1 MAVKTAY
8 DGLAREWDAPAGVVY
23 RPLAR
28 SLVAASPV
36 ALAGCL
42 VLDVYG
48 SAQGRPAVVADV
60 LALPLRDERPTQLAG
75 QHRELISGSRRGI
88 VTPQGVGQPV

>member
-1 MAVKTAY
+1 MAVTTAY
-8 DGLAREWDAPAGVVY
+8 DGLTREWDAPAGVVY

-48 SAQGRPAVVADV
+48 SA
-60 LALPLRDERPTQLAG
+60 
-75 QHRELISGSRRGI
+75 
-88 VTPQGVGQPV
+88 